1 MIFRLLLL
9 LFLALASCVKPYS
22 GPIETEDLILLDIYD
37 LDIVGP
43 SGLSR
48 SNVPD
53 HFYTV
58 SDSSG
63 NIYLINKEG
72 DILLT
77 LPVDGNDLEG
87 IAFVEETL
95 SLYVLEEQLRQVL
108 RVTLGGQVTD
118 TFQLNIPI
126 QNLND
131 GPEGIAY
138 NPFEEQFYIVNE
150 KNPGKLYIYDTIFQL
165 VEEHTLGF
173 AKDYASTDY
182 DPIHNHLWI
191 LSEESKV
198 LARCNLQ
205 GKPDKV
211 YNTGVPD
218 GEGLVVDVE
227 NGLVYIV
234 CDDTSC
240 LFIFQLPEYI

>member
-1 MIFRLLLL
+1 MIFRLLFLF
-9 LFLALASCVKPYS
+9 FLALASCVKPYS
-22 GPIETEDLILLDIYD
+22 GPIEAEDLILLATYD

-58 SDSSG
+58 SDNSG

-72 DILLT
+72 EILLT
-77 LPVDGNDLEG
+77 LPINGDDLEG
-87 IAFVEETL
+87 IEFVEETL

-118 TFQLNIPI
+118 TFQLDIPI

-138 NPFEEQFYIVNE
+138 NPNKEHFYIVNE
-150 KNPGKLYIYDTIFQL
+150 KNPAMLYVYDTSFQL
-165 VEEHTLGF
+165 LEEHPLKF
-173 AKDYASTDY
+173 AKDYSSADY

-205 GKPDKV
+205 GKPEKV

-218 GEGLVVDVE
+218 GEGVVVDVE
-227 NGLVYIV
+227 NGFIYIV
-234 CDDTSC
+234 CDDTSR
-240 LFIFQLPEYI
+240 LFIFQLPE